1 MKNIIFTAVLGLSAS
16 VAMAQQEQMYTHY
29 DLNSLAMNPA
39 YAGTPRT
46 FTALAMRRTQWT
58 DWPGAPVYNN
68 LAIHSPVGK
77 DVALGLNI
85 QSGTIGKFQQASPL
99 GETHVGLN
107 LAYHKSL
114 NADWRMAVGLRAGLF
129 NYRLEMSKLVL
140 NNPGDGSFSQDYS
153 ITAPMTGFGIYL
165 YNEKSFVAFS
175 SPRMV
180 FVKEDIQNQVDVA
193 YATQMHYFISGGIV
207 LDAGPTLKIKPTTQ
221 VKMTNGV
228 PTQLDVNVHA
238 ILNENLSLGTFYR
251 TEGDVGLMVNAVL
264 AENFR
269 VLYSYDYRLNR
280 FNGATMGSHEFGV
293 QYQIPYKT
301 QGRVPVPRFF

>member
-1 MKNIIFTAVLGLSAS
+1 MVGDFAV
-16 VAMAQQEQMYTHY
+16 
-29 DLNSLAMNPA
+29 
-39 YAGTPRT
+39 
-46 FTALAMRRTQWT
+46 
-58 DWPGAPVYNN
+58 
-68 LAIHSPVGK
+68 
-77 DVALGLNI
+77 GLNV
-85 QSGTIGKFQQASPL
+85 QSGTIGKFEVASPVS
-99 GETHVGLN
+99 ETHIGAN
-107 LAYHKSL
+107 LAYHKQL
-114 NADWRMAVGLRAGLF
+114 DKDLRLAVGLRLGAY
-129 NYRLEMSKLVL
+129 NYKFQLSQLRL
-140 NNPGDGSFSQDYS
+140 NNPTDVAFQNNDYS

-193 YATQMHYFISGGIV
+193 YATQMHYFISGGMV
-207 LDAGPTLKIKPTTQ
+207 FDAGPTLKIKPTTQ

-280 FNGATMGSHEFGV
+280 FNGATMGSHEFGL